1 MTSMAL
7 DELRQIAKVED
18 IKTSKIVYSVLL
30 ELLFIN
36 VNEVG
41 IIVMISDI
49 EQKSQFYGK

>member
-30 ELLFIN
+30 GLLFIN